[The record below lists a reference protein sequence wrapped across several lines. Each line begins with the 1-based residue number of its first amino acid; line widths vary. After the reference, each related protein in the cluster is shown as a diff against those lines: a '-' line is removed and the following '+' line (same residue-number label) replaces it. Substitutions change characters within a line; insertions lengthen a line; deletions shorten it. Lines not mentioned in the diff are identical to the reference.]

1 MDIESAA
8 IWMAGIVLVT
18 LGIIAIVVGAV
29 IINNILHRYWKPV
42 TIFTTESFSLFG
54 GRASYQWVENHP
66 EVQAERK
73 KQQEQER
80 IAPTLDSETK
90 KK

>member
-8 IWMAGIVLVT
+8 IWMAGTVLVT
-18 LGIIAIVVGAV
+18 LGIIAMVVGAV

-42 TIFTTESFSLFG
+42 TIFTTESFTLFG
-54 GRASYQWVENHP
+54 TQARYQWAENHP
-66 EVQAERK
+66 EVQAERR

>member
-8 IWMAGIVLVT
+8 IWMAGTVLVT
-18 LGIIAIVVGAV
+18 LGIIAMVVGAV

-66 EVQAERK
+66 EVKALKEK
-73 KQQEQER
+73 EQER

>member
-8 IWMAGIVLVT
+8 IWMAGTVLVT
-18 LGIIAIVVGAV
+18 LGIIAMVVGAV

-54 GRASYQWVENHP
+54 DRASYQWVENHP